1 MKQPIICKLGN
12 LDESRSELA
21 KISKCLLQKKGLVVS
36 KPGAT
41 DGSYIVAGS
50 ASNVYTVTSRKGNS
64 LECERTC
71 INAKSKI
78 CYDVLAVAERIG
90 VLSKFLKWFA
100 SSKSGPSFSSMDL
113 VTDKQNVGRKG
124 SKRKRSNMVKP
135 PVVEVGDIINTSPN
149 EDILPSPNNLS
160 TIKRTK

>member
-1 MKQPIICKLGN
+1 MQQPIICKLGN

-21 KISKCLLQKKGLVVS
+21 KNSNCLLQKKGLVVS
-36 KPGAT
+36 TTGAT

-50 ASNVYTVTSRKGNS
+50 TNNVYTVTPRKGNS
-64 LECERTC
+64 LKCERTC

-78 CYDVLAVAERIG
+78 RYDVLATAERIG
-90 VLSKFLKWFA
+90 VWSKFLKWFT
-100 SSKSGPSFSSMDL
+100 SSKSGPSFSSMAL

-135 PVVEVGDIINTSPN
+135 PVVEVGDITNTSPN
-149 EDILPSPNNLS
+149 EDILLSPNNLS